1 MKMRSQYTC
10 PLEMTHDII
19 KGKWKPLIIW
29 QLSKGGSS
37 LSALKKSIRGISQ
50 KMLVQHLNEL
60 LECGVIGKLTNDGYP
75 LKSEYFL
82 TERGKRIFGAISIMQ
97 SIGIEMMLEDDYG
110 MIDGIINNGPK
121 ERTVA
126 QLEQQARSGQPISL
140 MDLAAAAHREERDKK
155 KSVMEQLK
163 SQPRTERKK
172 AAPKK
177 SAEREI

>member
-60 LECGVIGKLTNDGYP
+60 LECGVIGQLTNDGYP

-97 SIGIEMMLEDDYG
+97 SIGIEMMLEDDRE
-110 MIDGIINNGPK
+110 DFLK
-121 ERTVA
+121 EKG
-126 QLEQQARSGQPISL
+126 LL
-140 MDLAAAAHREERDKK
+140 
-155 KSVMEQLK
+155 
-163 SQPRTERKK
+163 
-172 AAPKK
+172 
-177 SAEREI
+177 

>member
-37 LSALKKSIRGISQ
+37 LSALKKSVRVISQ
-50 KMLVQHLNEL
+50 RMLVQHLNEL

-97 SIGIEMMLEDDYG
+97 SIGIEMMLEDDRE
-110 MIDGIINNGPK
+110 DFLK
-121 ERTVA
+121 EKG
-126 QLEQQARSGQPISL
+126 LL
-140 MDLAAAAHREERDKK
+140 
-155 KSVMEQLK
+155 
-163 SQPRTERKK
+163 
-172 AAPKK
+172 
-177 SAEREI
+177 

>member
-97 SIGIEMMLEDDYG
+97 SIGIEMMLEDYREDFL
-110 MIDGIINNGPK
+110 K
-121 ERTVA
+121 EKG
-126 QLEQQARSGQPISL
+126 LL
-140 MDLAAAAHREERDKK
+140 
-155 KSVMEQLK
+155 
-163 SQPRTERKK
+163 
-172 AAPKK
+172 
-177 SAEREI
+177 

>member
-82 TERGKRIFGAISIMQ
+82 TERGKRIFGTISIMQ
-97 SIGIEMMLEDDYG
+97 SIGIEMMLEDDRE
-110 MIDGIINNGPK
+110 DFLK
-121 ERTVA
+121 EKG
-126 QLEQQARSGQPISL
+126 LL
-140 MDLAAAAHREERDKK
+140 
-155 KSVMEQLK
+155 
-163 SQPRTERKK
+163 
-172 AAPKK
+172 
-177 SAEREI
+177 

>member
-97 SIGIEMMLEDDYG
+97 SIVIEMMLEDDR
-110 MIDGIINNGPK
+110 
-121 ERTVA
+121 E
-126 QLEQQARSGQPISL
+126 
-140 MDLAAAAHREERDKK
+140 DLLQEKG
-155 KSVMEQLK
+155 LL
-163 SQPRTERKK
+163 
-172 AAPKK
+172 
-177 SAEREI
+177 

>member
-97 SIGIEMMLEDDYG
+97 SIGIEMMLEDDRA
-110 MIDGIINNGPK
+110 DFLK
-121 ERTVA
+121 EKG
-126 QLEQQARSGQPISL
+126 LL
-140 MDLAAAAHREERDKK
+140 
-155 KSVMEQLK
+155 
-163 SQPRTERKK
+163 
-172 AAPKK
+172 
-177 SAEREI
+177 

>member
-75 LKSEYFL
+75 LKKNIRRNL
-82 TERGKRIFGAISIMQ
+82 
-97 SIGIEMMLEDDYG
+97 
-110 MIDGIINNGPK
+110 
-121 ERTVA
+121 
-126 QLEQQARSGQPISL
+126 
-140 MDLAAAAHREERDKK
+140 HH
-155 KSVMEQLK
+155 
-163 SQPRTERKK
+163 
-172 AAPKK
+172 
-177 SAEREI
+177 AEHWD

>member
-1 MKMRSQYTC
+1 MRSQYTC

-19 KGKWKPLIIW
+19 KGKWKLLIIW

-97 SIGIEMMLEDDYG
+97 SIGIEMMLEDDRE
-110 MIDGIINNGPK
+110 DFLK
-121 ERTVA
+121 EKG
-126 QLEQQARSGQPISL
+126 LL
-140 MDLAAAAHREERDKK
+140 
-155 KSVMEQLK
+155 
-163 SQPRTERKK
+163 
-172 AAPKK
+172 
-177 SAEREI
+177 

>member
-60 LECGVIGKLTNDGYP
+60 LEILS
-75 LKSEYFL
+75 LKGRENHLPNQLSGGQQQ
-82 TERGKRIFGAISIMQ
+82 RV
-97 SIGIEMMLEDDYG
+97 SIGRALM
-110 MIDGIINNGPK
+110 NGPAVVLADEPTGNLDSK
-121 ERTVA
+121 NSQEIVELLKYSNQKFNQTLIVITHDENIA
-126 QLEQQARSGQPISL
+126 LQADRIIAIEDGKIT
-140 MDLAAAAHREERDKK
+140 RDE
-155 KSVMEQLK
+155 VI
-163 SQPRTERKK
+163 R
-172 AAPKK
+172 A
-177 SAEREI
+177 

>member
-82 TERGKRIFGAISIMQ
+82 TERGNRIFGAISIMQ
-97 SIGIEMMLEDDYG
+97 SIGIEMMLEDDRE
-110 MIDGIINNGPK
+110 DFLK
-121 ERTVA
+121 EKG
-126 QLEQQARSGQPISL
+126 LL
-140 MDLAAAAHREERDKK
+140 
-155 KSVMEQLK
+155 
-163 SQPRTERKK
+163 
-172 AAPKK
+172 
-177 SAEREI
+177 

>member
-60 LECGVIGKLTNDGYP
+60 LECEVIGKLTNDGYP

-97 SIGIEMMLEDDYG
+97 SIGIEMMLEDDRE
-110 MIDGIINNGPK
+110 DFLK
-121 ERTVA
+121 EKG
-126 QLEQQARSGQPISL
+126 LL
-140 MDLAAAAHREERDKK
+140 
-155 KSVMEQLK
+155 
-163 SQPRTERKK
+163 
-172 AAPKK
+172 
-177 SAEREI
+177 

>member
-82 TERGKRIFGAISIMQ
+82 TERGKSIFGAISIMQ
-97 SIGIEMMLEDDYG
+97 SIGIAMMLEDDRE
-110 MIDGIINNGPK
+110 DFLK
-121 ERTVA
+121 EKG
-126 QLEQQARSGQPISL
+126 LL
-140 MDLAAAAHREERDKK
+140 
-155 KSVMEQLK
+155 
-163 SQPRTERKK
+163 
-172 AAPKK
+172 
-177 SAEREI
+177 

>member
-60 LECGVIGKLTNDGYP
+60 LECGVIGKLTNYGYP

-97 SIGIEMMLEDDYG
+97 SIGIEMMLEDDRE
-110 MIDGIINNGPK
+110 DFLK
-121 ERTVA
+121 EKG
-126 QLEQQARSGQPISL
+126 LL
-140 MDLAAAAHREERDKK
+140 
-155 KSVMEQLK
+155 
-163 SQPRTERKK
+163 
-172 AAPKK
+172 
-177 SAEREI
+177 